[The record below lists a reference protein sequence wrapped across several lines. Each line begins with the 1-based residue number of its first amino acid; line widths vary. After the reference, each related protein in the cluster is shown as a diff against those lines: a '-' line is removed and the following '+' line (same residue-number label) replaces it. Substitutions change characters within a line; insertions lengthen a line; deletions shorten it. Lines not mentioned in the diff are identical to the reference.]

1 LPEHAACKKP
11 AHAAATRWCIVN
23 ILAKWHNY
31 VIYTPECEVAML
43 LQPIV
48 PTLADAS
55 STDISDA
62 EAGALA
68 RTTVN
73 LFNAWKLTDA
83 QACTLLGGL
92 SARTWARWKEGSPGR
107 IDRDLRMRMAHL
119 MGIHKGVRY
128 LFKDVARGYEWI
140 KAPNA
145 AFAGKSALD
154 IMLQGELSDLAV
166 MREWLDAER
175 SAW

>member
-1 LPEHAACKKP
+1 
-11 AHAAATRWCIVN
+11 
-23 ILAKWHNY
+23 
-31 VIYTPECEVAML
+31 MQ
-43 LQPIV
+43 LQPI
-48 PTLADAS
+48 S
-55 STDISDA
+55 STPFNSASPEITDDEA
-62 EAGALA
+62 EALA

-107 IDRDLRMRMAHL
+107 VHRDLKMRMAHL
-119 MGIHKGVRY
+119 MGIHKGVRH
-128 LFKDVARGYEWI
+128 LFKDATRGYDWI
-140 KAPNA
+140 KVPNA
-145 AFAGKSALD
+145 AFGGKSALD
-154 IMLQGELSDLAV
+154 VMLGGELADLAV

>member
-1 LPEHAACKKP
+1 M
-11 AHAAATRWCIVN
+11 R
-23 ILAKWHNY
+23 
-31 VIYTPECEVAML
+31 
-43 LQPIV
+43 LQPIAST
-48 PTLADAS
+48 PADSRSAEI
-55 STDISDA
+55 TDS
-62 EAGALA
+62 EAGALV

-73 LFNAWKLTDA
+73 LFSAWKLTDA
-83 QACTLLGGL
+83 QATTLLGGL
-92 SARTWARWKEGSPGR
+92 SARTWSRWKEGNAGR
-107 IDRDLRMRMAHL
+107 VDRDLKMRMAHL

-128 LFKDVARGYEWI
+128 LFKDVARGYAWI

-145 AFAGKSALD
+145 AFGGKSALD